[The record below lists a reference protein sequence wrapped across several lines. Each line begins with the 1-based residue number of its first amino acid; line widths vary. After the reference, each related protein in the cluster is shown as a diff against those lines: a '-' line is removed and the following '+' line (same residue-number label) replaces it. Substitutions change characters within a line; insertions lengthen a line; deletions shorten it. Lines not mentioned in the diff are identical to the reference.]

1 MKNFIVTVD
10 GPAASGKEKIS
21 KYISKKWKLKHL
33 DSGVLY
39 RRLALIFL
47 KNKININNINEI
59 KKKLRKINSISFRKS
74 NKIRTQEI
82 GNLAS
87 IIAVNKSVRKFINN
101 LQYDFVKRNKNYR
114 GFVIDGRDIGSVVFK
129 NADLKLYIVVNS
141 EIRAK
146 RRYKQLI
153 DTGEKSIYPKI
164 LKEIKLRDYKD
175 KNRTNSPLV
184 IPKGAIKIDNNKSF
198 KSTTIQINNIIK
210 KLKLWVK
217 ITE

>member
-1 MKNFIVTVD
+1 MKNIIITVD

-21 KYISKKWKLKHL
+21 KYISKRWKLKHL
-33 DSGVLY
+33 DSGILY

-47 KNKININNINEI
+47 KDKININNVSEI
-59 KKKLRKINSISFRKS
+59 KKKLREITSISFRKS

-87 IIAVNKSVRKFINN
+87 IIAVNKCVREFINN
-101 LQYDFVKRNKNYR
+101 MQYDFVKRNKNYR

-153 DTGEKSIYPKI
+153 DSGEKSIYPQI
-164 LKEIKLRDYKD
+164 LKDIKLRDKKD
-175 KNRTNSPLV
+175 KTRINSPLV
-184 IPKGAIKIDNNKSF
+184 IPKDAHHINNESTF
-198 KSTTIQINNIIK
+198 KETTNQIN
-210 KLKLWVK
+210 KLLK
-217 ITE
+217 IVV

>member
-1 MKNFIVTVD
+1 MKNIIITVD

-33 DSGVLY
+33 DSGILY

-47 KNKININNINEI
+47 KDKVNINNINEI
-59 KKKLRKINSISFRKS
+59 KKKLKETDNISFLKS

-87 IIAVNKSVRKFINN
+87 TIAVNKCVREFINN
-101 LQYDFVKRNKNYR
+101 LQYNFVEKNKNNR

-153 DTGEKSIYPKI
+153 DSGEKSIYPKI
-164 LKEIKLRDYKD
+164 LRDIKLRDKKD
-175 KNRTNSPLV
+175 KTRKHSPLV
-184 IPKGAIKIDNNKSF
+184 VPKGAFIIDNNGSF
-198 KSTTIQINNIIK
+198 KNTLKQINNLLSK
-210 KLKLWVK
+210 V
-217 ITE
+217 